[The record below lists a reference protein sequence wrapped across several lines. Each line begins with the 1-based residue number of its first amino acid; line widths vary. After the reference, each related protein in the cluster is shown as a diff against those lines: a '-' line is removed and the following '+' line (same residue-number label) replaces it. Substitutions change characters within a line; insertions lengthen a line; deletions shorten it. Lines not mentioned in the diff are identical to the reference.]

1 MPILRTKEIRE
12 TKQEDLN
19 KRLSDLRLDLM
30 KEIGNAKMGKTS
42 KNTGKIKQLKKTIA
56 RILTVK
62 REFAVKKE
70 VKK

>member
-1 MPILRTKEIRE
+1 M
-12 TKQEDLN
+12 KQEDLN

-30 KEIGNAKMGKTS
+30 KEIGNSKMGKTS

-62 REFAVKKE
+62 REVKK
-70 VKK
+70 